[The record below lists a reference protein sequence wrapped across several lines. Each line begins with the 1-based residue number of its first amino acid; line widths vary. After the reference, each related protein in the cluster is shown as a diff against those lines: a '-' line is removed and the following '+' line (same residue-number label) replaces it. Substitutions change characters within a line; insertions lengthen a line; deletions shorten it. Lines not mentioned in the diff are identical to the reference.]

1 MAAQNAMDDDDLT
14 LMAARMIVARKALR
28 GLLGVRYDAIIEPGR
43 VLIRGCMKDRGCS
56 AVKAATDLSNVMLE
70 RGASGMAVMKV
81 IAACA
86 DVMCEEG

>member
-1 MAAQNAMDDDDLT
+1 MNDDGLT
-14 LMAARMIVARKALR
+14 PIAARMIEARKFLR
-28 GLLGVRYDAIIEPGR
+28 GLLGDGYDAAIEPGR
-43 VLIRGCMKDRGCS
+43 ALIRACMKDRNCS

-86 DVMCEEG
+86 DVMTEDRQ